1 MTNHTKIL
9 IIGGNGF
16 VGSSLSRLLSGH
28 FQIYSTYHRSHT
40 PIPNVIHV
48 PLPLLSEKDL
58 CERLIQAVDP
68 AVVIYCLGT
77 NDELDA
83 ERDPRGAQALHS
95 GGLTNIIHSADMI
108 KAKFIYISSDF
119 IFSGLEGNF
128 AESDSTVPAN
138 QLGKA
143 KLGAE
148 NIVKTRSLNHLIIR
162 CAPLIGRGT
171 VDHESWLDR
180 IRETVLKQNKVELP
194 SRVYHNP
201 VHISFLAEV
210 IRKALERDLRN
221 RFLHVGGL
229 TRITPFDLGRL
240 FLQRIG
246 LPAELAE
253 PSNSIGSN
261 ASKIDYSLNLTETL
275 KSVEAEPLLLE
286 QSLDLL

>member
-1 MTNHTKIL
+1 MTNHAKIL

-16 VGSSLSRLLSGH
+16 VGSSLSKLLSKH
-28 FQIYSTYHRSHT
+28 YQVYSTYHRSHT
-40 PIPNVIHV
+40 PIPNVIHA

-77 NDELDA
+77 NNELDA

-95 GGLTNIIHSADMI
+95 GGLTHVIHAADMI

-119 IFSGLEGNF
+119 VFSGLEGNF
-128 AESDSTVPAN
+128 VESDSTVPSI

-171 VDHESWLDR
+171 VDHDSWLDR
-180 IRETVLKQNKVELP
+180 IRESVIKQRKVEMP
-194 SRVYHNP
+194 SRAFHNP

-210 IRKALERDLRN
+210 IQKALERDLRN
-221 RFLHVGGL
+221 RVLHVGGL
-229 TRITPFDLGRL
+229 TKITPFELGKQ
-240 FLQRIG
+240 FLKKIG
-246 LPAELAE
+246 LPTELVE
-253 PSNSIGSN
+253 PADSTGSN
-261 ASKIDYSLNLTETL
+261 TSRIDYTLNFTETL
-275 KSVEAEPLLLE
+275 KSIEAEPLLLE